1 MKNEIKQLNKEWQE
15 FKLALFKNL
24 KLDKFVQWLSK
35 YIK

>member
-1 MKNEIKQLNKEWQE
+1 MKELQDLEKEWQE

-24 KLDKFVQWLSK
+24 KLDKFIQWLSK